1 MQATGYAQRSE
12 VSLFRRYVGSQ
23 ESVVFLCAGLV
34 FVFFGLT
41 LDRFLTAG
49 NLSNLLFNVSML
61 GILGCGMGVV
71 VIGRGIDLSLVSIMA
86 VGGGCMLQLLSNGAP
101 IWLAFLVVTVLT
113 ALLGAVNGIIIAFIE
128 VPALFATL
136 ATGLLFF
143 GASRVLFLSSTVLY
157 LPASYTSYIAIAQG
171 RIFGVPIPVVIFAV
185 VAFVLIALL
194 KRTTFGQL
202 LYAQG
207 DNLQAA
213 RISGAPVR
221 PMIVMEYMLSALA
234 ALVAGFIFT
243 AASAAIDMQI
253 VQSTLI
259 FDVVLV
265 VVLGGISLSGGRG
278 SIWSVVA
285 GTLLIGI
292 LLDGMII
299 LDVNSNVQDVIKG
312 VVLVAAILLDRF
324 LHPVDEETAKQGDT
338 L

>member
-1 MQATGYAQRSE
+1 MQAAGYVRPSVE
-12 VSLFRRYVGSQ
+12 SLWRRYAASQ
-23 ESVVFLCAGLV
+23 EGVVFLCAGLA
-34 FVFFGLT
+34 FASFGLT

-86 VGGGCMLQLLSNGAP
+86 VGGACMLQLLSNGAP
-101 IWLAFLVVTVLT
+101 MWLALLVVTVLT
-113 ALLGAVNGIIIAFIE
+113 ILLGAVNGVIVAFVE

-157 LPASYTSYIAIAQG
+157 LPASHASYIAIAQG
-171 RIFGVPIPVVIFAV
+171 RIFGIPIPVVIFAV
-185 VAFVLIALL
+185 VALVLIALL
-194 KRTTFGQL
+194 RRTTFGQL

-221 PMIVMEYMLSALA
+221 PMIVIEYVLSALA
-234 ALVAGFIFT
+234 ALIAGFIYT

-253 VQSTLI
+253 ARSTLI

-285 GTLLIGI
+285 GTLLIGV

-299 LDVNSNVQDVIKG
+299 LDVNSDVQDAIKG
-312 VVLVAAILLDRF
+312 VVLVVAILLDRF